1 MRYSSYFKHLI
12 NELGPPQFNDH
23 QFKRMMNIV
32 AVERCISVLHKIKKI
47 NQNTTEFHKYD
58 QILFGEQKLLT
69 ELTANQDPEILLK
82 EMHRMSNF

>member
-12 NELGPPQFNDH
+12 NELGPPQFNNH

-32 AVERCISVLHKIKKI
+32 AVERCISVLHKIKKH
-47 NQNTTEFHKYD
+47 NLNTSEFHKYD

-69 ELTANQDPEILLK
+69 ELTANQEPEHLLK
-82 EMHRMSNF
+82 EMYRMSDF